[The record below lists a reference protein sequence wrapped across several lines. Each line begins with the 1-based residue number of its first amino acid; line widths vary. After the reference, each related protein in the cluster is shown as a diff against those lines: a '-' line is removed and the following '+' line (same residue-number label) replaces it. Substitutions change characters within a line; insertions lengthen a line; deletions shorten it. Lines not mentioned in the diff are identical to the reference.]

1 MTAQPIPVMIEAS
14 GLCKYY
20 GSFVAVH
27 DISFSIPRGQVVAF
41 LGPNGAGK
49 TTMMRMLTGYLAP
62 SAGEAAIAGHDVR
75 QDRIAA
81 SARLGY
87 LPENGPMYPDM
98 TPLEL
103 LRFFGEARRMPPA
116 TLRERMD
123 AVVDLCALE
132 LVTEKP
138 IGKLSRGYRQ
148 RVGMAQ
154 ALLHD
159 PDVLIMDEPTAG
171 LDPNQIR
178 QFRENIQRLGRT
190 KTLLISTHILHEA
203 DAVADRVLLVNSGRL
218 VFDGPVEDLKEGGS
232 LEQPFYRLTAGGAAP
247 AGSGDG
253 GTGGSGDEKS
263 AAAADGGGESGDE
276 AAAGDGAA
284 EKTAGATTAAGT
296 GSAEPKAQTDAQAAG
311 TAGGGGGGESGD
323 EAAAG
328 GGAEKTAGATTAAGT
343 TGAETKTE
351 TDAKAAGAGVGGGES
366 GDEAAAGGGAEEKTA
381 GATTAA
387 GTGSAEPKAQTDAP
401 AAGAADAGG
410 AVEPEAPGAAAD
422 AGGTGGEVPR
432 ADSSKA

>member
-1 MTAQPIPVMIEAS
+1 MIEAT
-14 GLCKYY
+14 GLSKYY
-20 GSFVAVH
+20 GAFVAVE
-27 DISFSIPRGQVVAF
+27 DISFSIPQGQVVAF

-75 QDRIAA
+75 RDRIAA
-81 SARLGY
+81 SQRLGY

-103 LRFFGEARRMPPA
+103 LRFFGEARRMA
-116 TLRERMD
+116 GTTLRERID
-123 AVVDLCALE
+123 AVIDLCALE

-218 VFDGPVEDLKEGGS
+218 VFDGRVEELREGGS
-232 LEQPFYRLTAGGAAP
+232 LEQPFYRLTGGGAPPPAVNGGASEGGGSEESVAVGGGDDGGGEPAEDVARRDAGGAAP
-247 AGSGDG
+247 EPGDV
-253 GTGGSGDEKS
+253 
-263 AAAADGGGESGDE
+263 AADT
-276 AAAGDGAA
+276 DG
-284 EKTAGATTAAGT
+284 TN
-296 GSAEPKAQTDAQAAG
+296 
-311 TAGGGGGGESGD
+311 
-323 EAAAG
+323 
-328 GGAEKTAGATTAAGT
+328 
-343 TGAETKTE
+343 
-351 TDAKAAGAGVGGGES
+351 
-366 GDEAAAGGGAEEKTA
+366 
-381 GATTAA
+381 
-387 GTGSAEPKAQTDAP
+387 
-401 AAGAADAGG
+401 
-410 AVEPEAPGAAAD
+410 AVEPRAEGSSEA
-422 AGGTGGEVPR
+422 
-432 ADSSKA
+432 

>member
-247 AGSGDG
+247 AGDGDG
-253 GTGGSGDEKS
+253 GPEGSGDEKS
-263 AAAADGGGESGDE
+263 AAAADGGG
-276 AAAGDGAA
+276 A
-284 EKTAGATTAAGT
+284 
-296 GSAEPKAQTDAQAAG
+296 
-311 TAGGGGGGESGD
+311 
-323 EAAAG
+323 
-328 GGAEKTAGATTAAGT
+328 
-343 TGAETKTE
+343 
-351 TDAKAAGAGVGGGES
+351 ES

-381 GATTAA
+381 GATTVAGTTGAETKAA

-401 AAGAADAGG
+401 AAGAVAAGG

>member
-1 MTAQPIPVMIEAS
+1 
-14 GLCKYY
+14 
-20 GSFVAVH
+20 
-27 DISFSIPRGQVVAF
+27 
-41 LGPNGAGK
+41 
-49 TTMMRMLTGYLAP
+49 MMRMLTGYLAP

-103 LRFFGEARRMPPA
+103 LRFFGEARRMAPA

-190 KTLLISTHILHEA
+190 KTLLISTHILQEA

-218 VFDGPVEDLKEGGS
+218 VFDGPVEDLREGGS

-247 AGSGDG
+247 TGGGDG
-253 GTGGSGDEKS
+253 GPGDGGDGKS
-263 AAAADGGGESGDE
+263 AAADDGGGGESGGAAADGGG
-276 AAAGDGAA
+276 A
-284 EKTAGATTAAGT
+284 EDKTADAT
-296 GSAEPKAQTDAQAAG
+296 KAAG
-311 TAGGGGGGESGD
+311 TAG
-323 EAAAG
+323 
-328 GGAEKTAGATTAAGT
+328 
-343 TGAETKTE
+343 AETKTQ
-351 TDAKAAGAGVGGGES
+351 TDAKAAGAG
-366 GDEAAAGGGAEEKTA
+366 
-381 GATTAA
+381 
-387 GTGSAEPKAQTDAP
+387 GT
-401 AAGAADAGG
+401 
-410 AVEPEAPGAAAD
+410 VEPEAPGAAAD

-432 ADSSKA
+432 TGSAKA